1 MNETLNPAAVGNP
14 GSNPY
19 GIGAMLAQTDAVGVV
34 VIVLLVAMSV
44 ASWYFIAAKAIEQ
57 LALRRAARQTPDA
70 FWGAADLAA
79 AEHEVRGRAGD
90 PFAALALAG
99 VEASRAH
106 AARTRTL
113 GAACDLSDFITR
125 ALRQSM
131 VATTARLEAGQTLL
145 ASVGSTAPFVGLFG
159 TVWGIYHALVAISLS
174 GQGTLDKVAGPVGE
188 ALIMTAAGLA
198 VAIPAVLGYN
208 MFVRAN
214 RLLLAQLDG
223 FAHDLH
229 AALAVGPRARAGS
242 TPGAAAAPGAVP
254 AAGQPASRG
263 G

>member
-14 GSNPY
+14 GSNSY

-106 AARTRTL
+106 AASTRTL

-229 AALAVGPRARAGS
+229 AALAVGPRARTGS
-242 TPGAAAAPGAVP
+242 SPGAAAAPGAMP

-263 G
+263 A

>member
-1 MNETLNPAAVGNP
+1 MNETINAAGAGQVA
-14 GSNPY
+14 GSHPY
-19 GIGAMLAQTDAVGVV
+19 GLSAALAQADAVGLFVF
-34 VIVLLVAMSV
+34 LLLAAMSI
-44 ASWYFIAAKAIEQ
+44 ASWYYIAAKSIEQ

-70 FWGAADLAA
+70 FWSAPDLTL
-79 AEHEVRGRAGD
+79 AERDARSRVGD

-99 VEASRAH
+99 VDASRAH
-106 AARTRTL
+106 AASTRTL
-113 GAACDLSDFITR
+113 GAACDLSDFVTR
-125 ALRQSM
+125 ALRQSI

-145 ASVGSTAPFVGLFG
+145 ASVGSTAPFIGLFG
-159 TVWGIYHALVAISLS
+159 TVWGIYHALVAISQS

-188 ALIMTAAGLA
+188 ALIMTGAGLA

-229 AALAVGPRARAGS
+229 AALAVGPRVSPGS
-242 TPGAAAAPGAVP
+242 PGAPQAAAAARP
-254 AAGQPASRG
+254 AAQAA
-263 G
+263 

>member
-1 MNETLNPAAVGNP
+1 
-14 GSNPY
+14 
-19 GIGAMLAQTDAVGVV
+19 MLAQTDAVGVV

-106 AARTRTL
+106 AASTRTL

-229 AALAVGPRARAGS
+229 AALAVGPRARPGS
-242 TPGAAAAPGAVP
+242 SPGAAAAPGAMP

-263 G
+263 A

>member
-1 MNETLNPAAVGNP
+1 MSAALNSALNTNLSPAQHA
-14 GSNPY
+14 Y
-19 GIGAMLAQTDAVGVV
+19 GLSALLAQIDAVGIT
-34 VIVLLVAMSV
+34 VIVLLVAMSI
-44 ASWYFIAAKAIEQ
+44 ASWYYIAAKAIEQ
-57 LALRRAARQTPDA
+57 VSLRRAAARTPET
-70 FWGAADLAA
+70 FWMAADLDE
-79 AEHEVRGRAGD
+79 AERLASASPAD
-90 PFAALALAG
+90 PFSALALAG
-99 VEASRAH
+99 VDAARQH
-106 AARTRTL
+106 AASTRTL
-113 GAACDLSDFITR
+113 GSACDLSDFVTR

-131 VATTARLEAGQTLL
+131 VATTARLEAGQTVL

-208 MFVRAN
+208 LFVRAN

-229 AALAVGPRARAGS
+229 AALTVGSGLPVRDH
-242 TPGAAAAPGAVP
+242 TVP
-254 AAGQPASRG
+254 ATGGSPQTATRG
-263 G
+263 A

>member
-1 MNETLNPAAVGNP
+1 MNETLNAVAGGNPGANP

-19 GIGAMLAQTDAVGVV
+19 GLSAMLAQTDAVGLV
-34 VIVLLVAMSV
+34 VIAILVAMSV

-57 LALRRAARQTPDA
+57 MALRRAARQTPEA
-70 FWGAADLAA
+70 FWSAADLAS
-79 AEHEVRGRAGD
+79 AERTVRGRAGD

-106 AARTRTL
+106 AASTRSL

-229 AALAVGPRARAGS
+229 AALAVGPRSRPDAAVGPVP
-242 TPGAAAAPGAVP
+242 TPAAA
-254 AAGQPASRG
+254 QPASRG
-263 G
+263 A

>member
-14 GSNPY
+14 GSNSY

-106 AARTRTL
+106 AASTRTL

-159 TVWGIYHALVAISLS
+159 TVWGIMNAFHAIAASKNTSLAVVAPGIAEALFATALGLVA
-174 GQGTLDKVAGPVGE
+174 
-188 ALIMTAAGLA
+188 
-198 VAIPAVLGYN
+198 
-208 MFVRAN
+208 
-214 RLLLAQLDG
+214 
-223 FAHDLH
+223 
-229 AALAVGPRARAGS
+229 
-242 TPGAAAAPGAVP
+242 AVP
-254 AAGQPASRG
+254 AVIAFNKINSELARYAGRLEAFSNEFNAILSRQLEEKG
-263 G
+263 

>member
-14 GSNPY
+14 GSNSY

-106 AARTRTL
+106 AASTRTL

-159 TVWGIYHALVAISLS
+159 TVWGIMRSFTAIAAEQNSSLAVVAPGI
-174 GQGTLDKVAGPVGE
+174 AE
-188 ALIMTAAGLA
+188 ALFATAIGLFA
-198 VAIPAVLGYN
+198 AIPAVIAYN
-208 MFVRAN
+208 RFSHHLN
-214 RLLLAQLDG
+214 RLEARLNRFADG
-223 FAHDLH
+223 FH
-229 AALAVGPRARAGS
+229 ATL
-242 TPGAAAAPGAVP
+242 
-254 AAGQPASRG
+254 SRQLEAQG
-263 G
+263 K

>member
-1 MNETLNPAAVGNP
+1 MNETLNAAAGA
-14 GSNPY
+14 NPY
-19 GIGAMLAQTDAVGVV
+19 GLTALVTQTDAVGMA

-44 ASWYFIAAKAIEQ
+44 ASWYFIASKALEQ
-57 LALRRAARQTPDA
+57 VALRRAAQQTPQA
-70 FWGAADLAA
+70 FWAAADLAE
-79 AEHEVRGRAGD
+79 AERDARARAGD

-99 VEASRAH
+99 IDASHAH
-106 AARTRTL
+106 AASTRSL

-131 VATTARLEAGQTLL
+131 VATTARLESGQTLL

-159 TVWGIYHALVAISLS
+159 TVWGIYHALVAISAS

-208 MFVRAN
+208 LFVRAN

-229 AALAVGPRARAGS
+229 AALAVGPRPQATGQAAR
-242 TPGAAAAPGAVP
+242 P
-254 AAGQPASRG
+254 AAGPAVRG
-263 G
+263 A